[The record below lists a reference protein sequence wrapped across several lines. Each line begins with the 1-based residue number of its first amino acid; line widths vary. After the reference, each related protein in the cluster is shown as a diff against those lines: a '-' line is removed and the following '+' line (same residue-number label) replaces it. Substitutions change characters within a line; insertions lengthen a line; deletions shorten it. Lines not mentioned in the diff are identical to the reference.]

1 MMRQLMAE
9 LFIVATKAD
18 VPLIKILQQNNVDG
32 DQLTEDELV
41 MYNFAVASS
50 GICGVQGAAG
60 VVALYP
66 GGDLYLTQRIAL
78 HMCGNLSIEHTRGTS

>member
-1 MMRQLMAE
+1 MGCKLTYVIRIELQLFRWMMRQLMAE

-41 MYNFAVASS
+41 MYNFAVVSS
-50 GICGVQGAAG
+50 G
-60 VVALYP
+60 
-66 GGDLYLTQRIAL
+66 
-78 HMCGNLSIEHTRGTS
+78 SS